1 MSNIDVKQYEF
12 NELSRKSDIKSAIES
27 MLFVSGEPLPLR
39 EISNNLELKEKNV
52 VEILQEMT
60 TEYEDKSRG
69 IRLISLDEA
78 YQLVTKSE
86 NSEFVQKL
94 LKKNKKH
101 SLSQASIESLAIIAY
116 KQPITRIDI
125 DEIRGVK
132 SESAITRL
140 VERGLIKDVGR
151 LEVPGRPILYGT
163 TDEFLRQFGL
173 KTIKELPSLDLYGDE
188 GVQSSMDLLNKAIEE
203 NRIKDVIMLDEALHE
218 KKIALIADEISR
230 RKNTK
235 IVLIAGPSS
244 SGKTTFAQRLGI
256 QLKIN
261 GLKPVTI
268 SVDNYFVERKDTP
281 KDKDGNYDFESIE
294 AIDLNLFN
302 DHLTKLLNGE
312 EIEMPEFDFHVGTKR
327 YKGKKMRLE
336 EDQILVIE
344 GIHCLNDRLTAK
356 IPKENKFKI
365 YISALTVLNM
375 DYFNRISTTDNRLV
389 RRIVRDYKF
398 RGYSAI
404 HTLKSWASVNRGE
417 EQNIFPFQEEA
428 DAMFNTSLIYELAV
442 LKDIALSLLEEITN
456 KSPEYAEAQRL
467 KNMLKY
473 FEAIPE
479 KYVPTNSLLKEFIG
493 GGDFKY

>member
-1 MSNIDVKQYEF
+1 MKTFQIYLLRGGEILSNIDVKQYEF

-101 SLSQASIESLAIIAY
+101 SLSQAY

-188 GVQSSMDLLNKAIEE
+188 GVQSSMDLLNKAIEDIDLEE
-203 NRIKDVIMLDEALHE
+203 NKILKQASKNEEEA
-218 KKIALIADEISR
+218 
-230 RKNTK
+230 
-235 IVLIAGPSS
+235 
-244 SGKTTFAQRLGI
+244 
-256 QLKIN
+256 
-261 GLKPVTI
+261 
-268 SVDNYFVERKDTP
+268 
-281 KDKDGNYDFESIE
+281 
-294 AIDLNLFN
+294 AID
-302 DHLTKLLNGE
+302 E
-312 EIEMPEFDFHVGTKR
+312 EK
-327 YKGKKMRLE
+327 
-336 EDQILVIE
+336 
-344 GIHCLNDRLTAK
+344 
-356 IPKENKFKI
+356 
-365 YISALTVLNM
+365 
-375 DYFNRISTTDNRLV
+375 
-389 RRIVRDYKF
+389 
-398 RGYSAI
+398 
-404 HTLKSWASVNRGE
+404 
-417 EQNIFPFQEEA
+417 
-428 DAMFNTSLIYELAV
+428 
-442 LKDIALSLLEEITN
+442 
-456 KSPEYAEAQRL
+456 
-467 KNMLKY
+467 
-473 FEAIPE
+473 
-479 KYVPTNSLLKEFIG
+479 
-493 GGDFKY
+493 